1 LVPGLYR
8 RWSFVAV
15 AAVVLAP
22 GSGTAQSAS
31 PSSYESELLQVN
43 GVRLQYMDF
52 GGSGLPLIF
61 VQDIHN
67 YFEDEDPYYRELWA
81 GFYERFTDRHRV
93 LATVR
98 RGYGGSDAPGWGY
111 DVATQAEDVL
121 ALMTAL
127 DIPRAVLVGR
137 PPATQDLT
145 WIAEHHPERLA
156 GLVYIGN
163 PLVFRAPSMPDAQ
176 RFSELYAQA
185 SCDLQERAASLL
197 DPRASWQPHFLAD
210 TTTRIHAA
218 ALRFTNPAYDRRSMS
233 VRRIERLEAA
243 LDEVDSWE
251 AECPGEEPYLALVD
265 SLAADTERLTAIRRA
280 FEDSDQTR
288 LIDDGLVRAFG
299 ERMETILEPDDL
311 PDWESVLEFYFPHMR
326 RFLAE
331 ASERESLGDP
341 DRLRRE

>member
-1 LVPGLYR
+1 
-8 RWSFVAV
+8 
-15 AAVVLAP
+15 
-22 GSGTAQSAS
+22 
-31 PSSYESELLQVN
+31 
-43 GVRLQYMDF
+43 MDF

-67 YFEDEDPYYRELWA
+67 YFEDEDPYYRDLWA

-98 RGYGGSDAPGWGY
+98 RGYGESDAPGWGY

-121 ALMTAL
+121 ALMAAL
-127 DIPRAVLVGR
+127 EIPQAVLVGR

-145 WIAEHHPERLA
+145 WIAEHHPEHLA

-163 PLVFRAPSMPDAQ
+163 PLVFRPPSSPDAR

-185 SCDLQERAASLL
+185 SCDLQERAAALL
-197 DPRASWQPHFLAD
+197 DPRASWRPHFLAD
-210 TTTRIHAA
+210 TTARVHVP

-243 LDEVDSWE
+243 LDEVDSWQ
-251 AECPGEEPYLALVD
+251 AECPGEEPYLAFVD
-265 SLAADTERLTAIRRA
+265 SLAADTDRLTAIRQA
-280 FEDSDQTR
+280 FADSDQSA
-288 LIDDGLVRAFG
+288 LIDDSLVRAFG
-299 ERMETILEPDDL
+299 DEMETVLEPDDVQ
-311 PDWESVLEFYFPHMR
+311 DWESILDFYFPHMR

-331 ASERESLGDP
+331 ALERKTNW
-341 DRLRRE
+341 